1 MVRLINQVYL
11 IHTPP
16 PSTFT
21 RRLRSGAHRLLF
33 SSTKFNMQQI
43 ATADLCD
50 DHVASPERLKVV
62 EPGLFRMYGKK
73 TNFHGP
79 IETVKCFESNPL
91 VRETLSSPGHGRVL
105 VVDGGGSKRCAIMGD
120 MLATFGAE
128 NGWSGV
134 VINGYIR
141 DSKIINGIDIGVKAL
156 GTHPLK
162 SLKAFRGEKSVQ
174 VSFGGG
180 T

>member
-1 MVRLINQVYL
+1 MVRLLSPAYFLN
-11 IHTPP
+11 
-16 PSTFT
+16 STTQSTYT
-21 RRLRSGAHRLLF
+21 RRLHSSARLL
-33 SSTKFNMQQI
+33 SSITKINMQQI

-50 DHVASPERLKVV
+50 DHMSSPERLKVV

-73 TNFHGP
+73 KNFHGP

-91 VRETLSSPGHGRVL
+91 VRETLSSPGGGRVL

-120 MLATFGAE
+120 MLARFGAE
-128 NGWSGV
+128 NGWNGV

-162 SLKAFRGEKSVQ
+162 SLKAYRGEKGVQ
-174 VSFGGG
+174 VNFGGG
-180 T
+180 A